1 MSNTLPFQTAK
12 QLASAIRKKKI
23 GCLELL
29 DLYLERIAAHNP
41 ELNAIIAMDVEGA
54 RKQAKAADR
63 AVKAGKKLGPLH
75 GVPMTLKESYDIAGY
90 PDDLGQSGVQG
101 PEDREELARRPAP
114 GRCRR
119 DPVRQ
124 DQRAAEPG
132 RLAELQRGLRPHQES
147 VGPVAH
153 AGRLVRRLGRG
164 AGRRPDRPRGGQRH
178 RRLDP
183 QSRALLRRV
192 RPQADLRRGLAARPC
207 ARRQR
212 RAGRHQ
218 RVRSARPRRRGS
230 RDRHGRDGRT
240 GRDRRPR
247 LDAHPAALEEEDAAR
262 VQGRGRA
269 LRPQLRGRPVG
280 AGRAAEARHLPR
292 QAEGQGERHG
302 AAGDRHGRA
311 ERRLCPPAARGDLGP
326 HDRRGLEPGGARR
339 RRPARFGHELLRPDA
354 ARQLAVASHL
364 AGAQREAPP
373 HAARLG
379 RVLQGLRPAALPG
392 RGDGGL
398 PARSQGPAPR
408 AHHRREQQAGAGGR
422 PDLLGRLLVRHLPA
436 RLRRAD
442 RPDAATACR
451 SACRSSARNMAT
463 TTASSSPSCWRR
475 NTAASCRR
483 PPISKLA
490 YQ

>member
-12 QLASAIRKKKI
+12 QLAAAIRKKKI

-29 DLYLERIAAHNP
+29 DLYLERIEAHNP
-41 ELNAIIAMDVEGA
+41 ELNAIIAMDIEGA

-75 GVPMTLKESYDIAGY
+75 GVPMTLKESYDIAGF
-90 PDDLGQSGVQG
+90 PTTWGNPAFKDQKIEKHSLAAQRLVDAGV
-101 PEDREELARRPAP
+101 
-114 GRCRR
+114 

-164 AGRRPDRPRGGQRH
+164 ARRRPDRPRGGQRH

-183 QSRALLRRV
+183 QPRALLRRV

-218 RVRSARPRRRGS
+218 RVRSAGPRRRGS

-269 LRPQLRGRPVG
+269 VRSQLRGRPVG
-280 AGRAAEARHLPR
+280 AGRAAEARRPSS
-292 QAEGQGERHG
+292 AS
-302 AAGDRHGRA
+302 
-311 ERRLCPPAARGDLGP
+311 
-326 HDRRGLEPGGARR
+326 
-339 RRPARFGHELLRPDA
+339 RRPR
-354 ARQLAVASHL
+354 
-364 AGAQREAPP
+364 
-373 HAARLG
+373 
-379 RVLQGLRPAALPG
+379 
-392 RGDGGL
+392 
-398 PARSQGPAPR
+398 
-408 AHHRREQQAGAGGR
+408 
-422 PDLLGRLLVRHLPA
+422 
-436 RLRRAD
+436 
-442 RPDAATACR
+442 
-451 SACRSSARNMAT
+451 
-463 TTASSSPSCWRR
+463 
-475 NTAASCRR
+475 
-483 PPISKLA
+483 
-490 YQ
+490 